1 MRGPL
6 IDSGPFAFQAEAIRD
21 IMNAMARL
29 FLFTFLL
36 CAPALPVSAGPAL
49 RLGAGVVELTRGL
62 ICAPPEAGRRDA
74 PDTASGWIH
83 VPDQPIE
90 IRVEST
96 IVPALLGTGFGVR
109 YMLEATP
116 QLPIP
121 VRYIVIHP
129 PLPPDGLTRQS
140 WESLVMP
147 GMPEQVFFQFDIAD
161 ELQPGQWSFTAESGA
176 TELFHAA
183 FDVVPPETVPHLT
196 ALCRGG
202 DLLAF
207 SRIPPAAPD

>member
-1 MRGPL
+1 
-6 IDSGPFAFQAEAIRD
+6 
-21 IMNAMARL
+21 MARF
-29 FLFTFLL
+29 FLFAALF
-36 CAPALPVSAGPAL
+36 CAPALPVGAEPAL
-49 RLGAGVVELTRGL
+49 RLGPGVVELTRGL
-62 ICAPPEAGRRDA
+62 ICAPPEGGRRDA

-90 IRVEST
+90 IRVEGT
-96 IVPALLGTGFGVR
+96 TAPALLGTGFGVR
-109 YMLEATP
+109 YVLEAGASP
-116 QLPIP
+116 VPVP
-121 VRYIVIHP
+121 VRYTVIHP
-129 PLPPDGLTRQS
+129 PLPPDGMTRQS

-161 ELQPGQWSFTAESGA
+161 ELQPGHWNFTAESGA

-183 FDVVPPETVPHLT
+183 FDIVPAETVPHLA

-207 SRIPPAAPD
+207 SRISPAAPD